1 MQFSE
6 RIVGH
11 IPDRWLARLLER
23 AEMVKFLV
31 VGAITFVAT
40 VVVFFGLKWTVL
52 ADKAV
57 TANVLAVLVATILS
71 YVLNR
76 EWSFAERGRR
86 PRHHEAALYFT
97 VAGIGVAINQ
107 IPLGI
112 ARYVFDL
119 RVPHVS
125 LVVDNVSDFV
135 SGSIIGT
142 LMATAFRW
150 WAMRRFVFPDETH
163 TGQAPDE
170 ETVEA
175 PERIGGGGDTA

>member
-6 RIVGH
+6 RIVGL
-11 IPDRWLARLLER
+11 IPDRWLARLLEH

-31 VGAITFVAT
+31 VGAITFVVT

-52 ADKAV
+52 TDKAV
-57 TANVLAVLVATILS
+57 TANVFAVLVATILS

-76 EWSFAERGRR
+76 EWSFVERGRR

-150 WAMRRFVFPDETH
+150 WAMRRFVFPDQTRA
-163 TGQAPDE
+163 GQAPGE
-170 ETVEA
+170 EIA
-175 PERIGGGGDTA
+175 PAVERIGGDGETA

>member
-1 MQFSE
+1 
-6 RIVGH
+6 
-11 IPDRWLARLLER
+11 
-23 AEMVKFLV
+23 MVKFLV

-52 ADKAV
+52 TDKSV

-86 PRHHEAALYFT
+86 PRHHEAALYFA

-107 IPLGI
+107 IPLGV

-150 WAMRRFVFPDETH
+150 WAMRRFVFPDQTH
-163 TGQAPDE
+163 TAQALDE
-170 ETVEA
+170 EIVVA
-175 PERIGGGGDTA
+175 SERIGGGGETEVTAD